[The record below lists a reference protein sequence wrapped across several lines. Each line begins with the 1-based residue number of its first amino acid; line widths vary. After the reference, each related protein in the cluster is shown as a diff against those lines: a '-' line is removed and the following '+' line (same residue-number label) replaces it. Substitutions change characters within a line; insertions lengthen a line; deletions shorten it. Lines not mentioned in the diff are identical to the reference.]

1 MRAQVE
7 HTCTEEITDVDL
19 VQCQLKIAAGATL
32 AECGLD
38 GQAAVPPPAGYA
50 VQCRVTCEDPT
61 ENFKPDV
68 GRIEAY
74 RLPGGPGIRL
84 DGAVASG
91 NTISQYYDSLLTKVR
106 CSPRRACCACSPEA
120 GSASEPSVG

>member
-1 MRAQVE
+1 M
-7 HTCTEEITDVDL
+7 DL

-38 GQAAVPPPAGYA
+38 GQEAVPPPAGYA
-50 VQCRVTCEDPT
+50 VQCRVTCEDPS

-84 DGAVASG
+84 DGAVAAG
-91 NTISQYYDSLLTKVR
+91 NTISQYYDSLLTKVARPHPPPLLNPACPCVHQLPNHSVPCR
-106 CSPRRACCACSPEA
+106 CGTA
-120 GSASEPSVG
+120 V